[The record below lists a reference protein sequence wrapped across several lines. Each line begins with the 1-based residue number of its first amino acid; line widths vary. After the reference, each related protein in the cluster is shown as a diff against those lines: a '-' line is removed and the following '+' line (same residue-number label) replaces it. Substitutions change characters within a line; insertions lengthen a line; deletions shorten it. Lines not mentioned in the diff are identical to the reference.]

1 MKGKKNFDLQK
12 TFSNAADKPSNPQED
27 TVPNEEAP
35 TTGTGYD
42 VREGLNKL
50 PKNIP
55 IPYTTMKVKKEQHRQ
70 LKSVAKR
77 ENVNAVDLLDH
88 IISDWLRLYE
98 NTK

>member
-12 TFSNAADKPSNPQED
+12 TFSNAAEKPAANQDEPAKETD
-27 TVPNEEAP
+27 AAD
-35 TTGTGYD
+35 GGYD
-42 VREGLNKL
+42 VREGLKKL

-70 LKSVAKR
+70 LKAVAKR

-88 IISDWLRLYE
+88 IITDWLRLYE

>member
-12 TFSNAADKPSNPQED
+12 TFSNAAEKTTDAQEESK
-27 TVPNEEAP
+27 TREENVVSDS
-35 TTGTGYD
+35 GYD
-42 VREGLNKL
+42 VREGLKKL

-77 ENVNAVDLLDH
+77 ENVNTVDLLDH
-88 IISDWLRLYE
+88 IITDWLRLYD
-98 NTK
+98 NAK